1 MSEMKSIIF
10 SVDDRLDLRD
20 EIVSYVR
27 GRLKDLDKGTMRNR
41 TFKDGEVNVNY
52 QESIRGRRVY
62 LLTSPNTAVKR
73 EKLIFAID
81 AARRASAKEIILIL
95 PYMPYARQDKMDQPR
110 GAIGARVLSSV
121 WEFLGCD
128 KVITLELHAEQIQ
141 GFFQIPVTHIK
152 GKYLFAD
159 YVAEKAHEY
168 GGDVVLAAAD
178 AGGGKRLEK
187 MTELVHK
194 RHGIDLPLVFAHKT
208 RIEDNK
214 VDKMR
219 IIGEVNGKY
228 VIFLDDMLD
237 TGGTLCA
244 AAGGVMDEGAI
255 GCEGIVTHVLASGNA
270 VESIENSDLNTLM
283 GSNSLVIPTHDKF
296 KQLSVAG
303 EIGKAIIAEDYNLS
317 HNKLQEG

>member
-1 MSEMKSIIF
+1 MGKKSIIF

-20 EIVSYVR
+20 EVVAYIRS
-27 GRLKDLDKGTMRNR
+27 RLKHIHKGTMKNR
-41 TFKDGEVNVNY
+41 EFKDGEVNVDF
-52 QESIRGRRVY
+52 QDTIRGRRVY
-62 LLTSPNTAVKR
+62 LLSSPNTATER
-73 EKLIFAID
+73 EKLMFAID
-81 AARRASAKEIILIL
+81 AAKRASAKEVVLIL
-95 PYMPYARQDKMDQPR
+95 PFFPYARQDKMDQPR
-110 GAIGARVLSSV
+110 GAIGAKVLSGI
-121 WEFLGCD
+121 WEYLGCD

-152 GKYLFAD
+152 GKYLFAN
-159 YVAEKAHEY
+159 YVADKAREY

-187 MTELVHK
+187 MASLVHK

-219 IIGEVNGKY
+219 IIGEVENKY

-244 AAGGVMDEGAI
+244 AASGVMDEGAL

-270 VESIENSDLNTLM
+270 VENIENSDLKTLM
-283 GSNSLVIPTHDKF
+283 GSNSLIIPTHEKF
-296 KQLSVAG
+296 TQLSAAG

-317 HNKLQEG
+317 HSKLQEN